1 MEHSPS
7 VDNLLDIFWD
17 VSVNFAD
24 KAVTS
29 LSIDQRA
36 PEWSFQEFFK
46 ESLTATPGLGPSRP
60 ACKSRFLI
68 DHADVKEGKPEKQ
81 DVKESHRSMGTGAD
95 KEPLISSGDLQMYP
109 HSGSSDFS
117 TFMVTRSEDVRIV
130 DDDDPCDAV
139 EGALNPFFCGF
150 PDVSE
155 GSAAHARMSGTTIEL
170 NREDGFRNPQEYE
183 CFLKH
188 KLEIACAAV
197 AITQHAKASGT
208 RAAEANVKRAEPV
221 SKNHK
226 PGTRA
231 LKRKS
236 PTGDTS
242 VAEVG
247 KSRPITSSSEVSED
261 EEYGEQHGKEA
272 PRDIKRAKRMLSN
285 RESARRSRRRKQ
297 THLSILE
304 TQVAQLR
311 VENGNLVQKLQDFN
325 HKFHEAA
332 IDHRILKADCE
343 ALRAKLS
350 LAKRDLMAR
359 HGQISGGQLF
369 AVTSLR
375 YMMPHGMLPVAD
387 ESDQF
392 IQQVKGTNPV
402 LHQDH
407 QQSKAS
413 LDKMG
418 RTPSMQHVANQ
429 EHLNKRMRSE
439 VCCNTPS
446 WNSY

>member
-343 ALRAKLS
+343 ALRAK
-350 LAKRDLMAR
+350 MN
-359 HGQISGGQLF
+359 QI
-369 AVTSLR
+369 
-375 YMMPHGMLPVAD
+375 
-387 ESDQF
+387 
-392 IQQVKGTNPV
+392 
-402 LHQDH
+402 
-407 QQSKAS
+407 
-413 LDKMG
+413 
-418 RTPSMQHVANQ
+418 
-429 EHLNKRMRSE
+429 
-439 VCCNTPS
+439 
-446 WNSY
+446 NSSNR

>member
-1 MEHSPS
+1 MIEAAPLSNPHQSIHSAAYAFVNREYACKWTGYKLGLVFHTVSIKRENSREKLEEQGRSEVKSRPLNIHPPKMEHSPS

-197 AITQHAKASGT
+197 AITQ
-208 RAAEANVKRAEPV
+208 VLWDIL
-221 SKNHK
+221 
-226 PGTRA
+226 
-231 LKRKS
+231 LKY
-236 PTGDTS
+236 
-242 VAEVG
+242 A
-247 KSRPITSSSEVSED
+247 
-261 EEYGEQHGKEA
+261 
-272 PRDIKRAKRMLSN
+272 
-285 RESARRSRRRKQ
+285 
-297 THLSILE
+297 IL
-304 TQVAQLR
+304 
-311 VENGNLVQKLQDFN
+311 
-325 HKFHEAA
+325 
-332 IDHRILKADCE
+332 
-343 ALRAKLS
+343 
-350 LAKRDLMAR
+350 
-359 HGQISGGQLF
+359 
-369 AVTSLR
+369 
-375 YMMPHGMLPVAD
+375 
-387 ESDQF
+387 
-392 IQQVKGTNPV
+392 
-402 LHQDH
+402 
-407 QQSKAS
+407 
-413 LDKMG
+413 
-418 RTPSMQHVANQ
+418 
-429 EHLNKRMRSE
+429 
-439 VCCNTPS
+439 
-446 WNSY
+446 